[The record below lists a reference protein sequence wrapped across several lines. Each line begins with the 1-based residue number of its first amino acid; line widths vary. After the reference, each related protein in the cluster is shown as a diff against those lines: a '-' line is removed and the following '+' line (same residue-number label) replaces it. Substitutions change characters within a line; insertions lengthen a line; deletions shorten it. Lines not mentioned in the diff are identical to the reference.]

1 MHDILVHIDPQS
13 PDEPCADFA
22 LGLAARFSANATVT
36 GATVSELPTGYL
48 LEGGRALID
57 ELQSRARTTMR
68 GALERFVDTARS
80 AGVIAETVP
89 LEGAIP
95 DLQRS
100 IAELARHFDVSVI
113 GQPSRGDGRMALV
126 EALLFDSGRP
136 VVMVP
141 SIHQGPVKFE
151 TVLVAWD
158 GGKQAARAIAD
169 AMPILKQ
176 ARDVQLV
183 TVVEPKKRD
192 AVDLPGFNIT
202 RHLAR
207 KGVNTELKR
216 VSSDLDPGNT
226 LLSHAADVGAD
237 MIVMGAYGHSRWREM
252 LLGGATRQ
260 ILQSMTVPAFLSH
273 G

>member
-1 MHDILVHIDPQS
+1 MHDILVHIDPNADKD
-13 PDEPCADFA
+13 PVVDFA

-36 GATVSELPTGYL
+36 AATVSEIPAGYM

-57 ELQSRARTTMR
+57 ELQGRARTAMEST
-68 GALERFVDTARS
+68 LDRFVDTAR
-80 AGVIAETVP
+80 ARGVIAETVP
-89 LEGAIP
+89 LEGAAP

-100 IAELARHFDVSVI
+100 VAELARHFDLSVV
-113 GQPSRGDGRMALV
+113 GQPGKRDGRMGLV

-136 VVMVP
+136 VLMVP
-141 SIHQGPVKFE
+141 TIFHGAPRFD

-158 GGKQAARAIAD
+158 GGKEAARAIAG

-183 TVVEPKKRD
+183 TVVEPRKRD

-207 KGVNTELKR
+207 KGVHAELKR
-216 VSSDLDPGNT
+216 ITSELDPGNT
-226 LLSHAADVGAD
+226 LLSHAADTGAD
-237 MIVMGAYGHSRWREM
+237 LIVMGAYGHSRWREM

-260 ILQSMTVPAFLSH
+260 ILQSMTLPAFLAH
-273 G
+273 